1 MVFQDISILYTISH
15 IPMGLPKQ
23 TQASLAL
30 ANPCKFNFD
39 NPFKIGRS
47 IHPTKRL
54 AQLSTGQ
61 IYNSKLI
68 YISDLCYDY
77 ILADSLL
84 KQHLRKYKINREI
97 YDIPLNDAIHI
108 INHVVFDVNNSIDC
122 RTF

>member
-1 MVFQDISILYTISH
+1 MNNLSYNTPSNLYPNAISGYFYIIYNISY
-15 IPMGLPKQ
+15 
-23 TQASLAL
+23 S
-30 ANPCKFNFD
+30 KFNFD

-84 KQHLRKYKINREI
+84 KQHLRKYKINREL

-108 INHVVFDVNNSIDC
+108 INHVVLDVNNPIDC